1 MMPTKRKSGRRP
13 VRTVA
18 IREAAVWI
26 DQGQALIVTRGP
38 DREESMELLDRMPGE
53 SVVTFEA
60 RTVDEVLDEDRIVVR
75 GPANARLEFER
86 TYTAVTHR
94 PDRIVDVGSAA
105 TLRHQGPKH

>member
-1 MMPTKRKSGRRP
+1 MMSTKRKGGRKP

-18 IREAAVWI
+18 LREAAVWI
-26 DQGQALIVTRGP
+26 DRGQALIVARGP
-38 DREESMELLDRMPGE
+38 DREEWVEVLDRMPGE
-53 SVVTFEA
+53 STITFEA

-75 GPANARLEFER
+75 GPVTDRLEFER

-105 TLRHQGPKH
+105 TLRHRGPKR